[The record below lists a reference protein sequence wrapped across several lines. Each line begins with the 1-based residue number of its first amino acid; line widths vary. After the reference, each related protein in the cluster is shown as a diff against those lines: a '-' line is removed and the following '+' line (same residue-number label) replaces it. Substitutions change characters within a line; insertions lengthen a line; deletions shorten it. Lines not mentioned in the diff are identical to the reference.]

1 MKPHPVRENDQSVE
15 SDPAAETGDDDVVT
29 PASDFTISQVT
40 ALELEDLVPLAVD
53 GDPRATEELLA
64 RLRPM
69 VLRYCRARLGR
80 VSGSYDQADDVA
92 QEVCVAVLAAL
103 PRYRDEGKPFTALVF
118 GIAARKVVDQR
129 RVAARTAYPTDE
141 LPDEADG
148 TAGPE
153 ELTLRGAEA
162 ERARTLLRQLPDNL
176 AHLLL
181 LRVAVGLSADETGDA
196 LNMSAGAVRVA
207 QHRALSRLRK
217 LVDQEPEEPEE
228 SAGEAAAVSTLESRR
243 GRHRADNRRKR
254 GKGVTT

>member
-1 MKPHPVRENDQSVE
+1 M
-15 SDPAAETGDDDVVT
+15 
-29 PASDFTISQVT
+29 T

-103 PRYRDEGKPFTALVF
+103 PRYRDEGKPFAALVF

-129 RVAARTAYPTDE
+129 RVASRAAYPTDE
-141 LPDEADG
+141 LPEEADWS
-148 TAGPE
+148 AGPE

-162 ERARTLLRQLPDNL
+162 DRARALLRQLPDNL

-181 LRVAVGLSADETGDA
+181 LRVAVGFSAEETGEA
-196 LNMSAGAVRVA
+196 LDMSAGAVRVA
-207 QHRALSRLRK
+207 QHRALTRLRK
-217 LVDQEPEEPEE
+217 LVDQEPAEP
-228 SAGEAAAVSTLESRR
+228 AAETATVSTLDSRR
-243 GRHRADNRRKR
+243 GRHRADGRRRR
-254 GKGVTT
+254 GKGVTK